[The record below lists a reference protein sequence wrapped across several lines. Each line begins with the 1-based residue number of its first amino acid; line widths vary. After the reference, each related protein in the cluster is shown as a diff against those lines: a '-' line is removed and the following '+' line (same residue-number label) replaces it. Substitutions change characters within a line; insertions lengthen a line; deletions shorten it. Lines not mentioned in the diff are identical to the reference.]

1 MAGHGQKDWCC
12 PNLSGNVT
20 QESFGFNPWFC
31 LVRVVFPENEETKQ
45 YMAMK
50 VLELVRQFG
59 SFVTVT
65 DIICLAGLT
74 LFGRW
79 LLKTSLGRR
88 ALTDSVPRR
97 NNMPIYMP
105 FIPLFV
111 WFGAISLAALIIG
124 KLADDLGDW
133 QSAFLN
139 NLILCIVAVVTVA
152 VTLVLARVSFAR
164 GLTGFGLNAK
174 TIVKDFIAAFGNLLS
189 IWPLLLLMI
198 LLTTFF
204 GKLVW
209 GQQYQIQ
216 QHEELQQMTAHPQL
230 SLRIMIIVVAVV
242 VAPVLEEMIFR
253 GLFQTMIRSFLA
265 RPWLSILISSG
276 IFATIHQDP
285 AHWPALFVLALCLGY
300 AYEKSGSLLRP
311 IFIHSL
317 FNAITIAA
325 VLAE

>member
-12 PNLSGNVT
+12 SNLSGNVT
-20 QESFGFNPWFC
+20 QESFGFNPCFC
-31 LVRVVFPENEETKQ
+31 LARAVFPQSEEAKQ

-50 VLELVRQFG
+50 VLELVRQLG

-65 DIICLAGLT
+65 DIVCVAGLT

-88 ALTDSVPRR
+88 ALTDSEPRR
-97 NNMPIYMP
+97 NNMPVYTP
-105 FIPLFV
+105 FIPLLV
-111 WFGAISLAALIIG
+111 WFGAVSLAALIIG

-139 NLILCIVAVVTVA
+139 NLILCIVAVITVA

-174 TIVKDFIAAFGNLLS
+174 TVVKDFIAAFGNLLS

-204 GKLVW
+204 GKLLW

-216 QHEELQQMTAHPQL
+216 QHEELQEITTHPQL
-230 SLRIMIIVVAVV
+230 ALRIMIIVVAVV

-311 IFIHSL
+311 IFIHSF

>member
-1 MAGHGQKDWCC
+1 
-12 PNLSGNVT
+12 
-20 QESFGFNPWFC
+20 
-31 LVRVVFPENEETKQ
+31 
-45 YMAMK
+45 MAMK
-50 VLELVRQFG
+50 VLELVRQLG

-65 DIICLAGLT
+65 DIICVAGLT

-88 ALTDSVPRR
+88 ALTDSKPRR
-97 NNMPIYMP
+97 NNMPVYAP

-111 WFGAISLAALIIG
+111 WFGGVSLAALVIA

-133 QSAFLN
+133 QSSFLN

-152 VTLVLARVSFAR
+152 VTLVLARACFAR
-164 GLTGFGLNAK
+164 GLTGFGVNAK
-174 TIVKDFIAAFGNLLS
+174 TIVKDAIAAFANLLS

-198 LLTTFF
+198 LLTTLF

-209 GQQYQIQ
+209 GRQYQIE
-216 QHEELQQMTAHPQL
+216 QHEELQQITAHPQL
-230 SLRIMIIVVAVV
+230 LLRVMIIVVAVV

-300 AYEKSGSLLRP
+300 AYEKSGSLFRP
-311 IFIHSL
+311 IFIHSF